1 MTRLRALRSFL
12 LVVLGVFVLHG
23 APLRAASGDPGPAAQ
38 QIDAFYAALLETM
51 KQGPQLGIKGR
62 YKKLEPAIEKAFD
75 LRAMT
80 SIAVGPSWAK
90 TPPDKQAA
98 LVDGFK
104 HMTVATY
111 ASNFKSYDGE
121 RFEVDP
127 NVETRGANRIVRT
140 RLIPNGKDPVSLS
153 YLMHQAG
160 SDWKVIDVYYL
171 NTISQL
177 AARRSEFSGILRSG
191 GADALQQKL
200 RELGDRLLAGG

>member
-1 MTRLRALRSFL
+1 L
-12 LVVLGVFVLHG
+12 LVVLGAFVLYG
-23 APLRAASGDPGPAAQ
+23 TPLRAANGDLGPAAQ
-38 QIDAFYAALLETM
+38 QIDAFYGALLDTM

-90 TPPDKQAA
+90 IPPDKQAA
-98 LVDGFK
+98 LVDAFK

-121 RFEVDP
+121 RFVVDP
-127 NVETRGANRIVRT
+127 NVETRGANRVVRT
-140 RLIPNGKDPVSLS
+140 RLIPNDKDPVSLS
-153 YLMHQAG
+153 YLMRQAG
-160 SDWKVIDVYYL
+160 STWKAIDVYYL